1 MTDKSATL
9 ARRSAYKLVLCQL
22 AVAGVIAL
30 AFFLAADAAAAK
42 SAFKGGLVAVIP
54 NCVFVFFAFRFN
66 ALDNANIVVAAFM
79 RGQSLKLIL
88 TAVLL
93 GVVFS
98 QQQLVPEVFLTGFLL
113 TLLTQWSAPVFFKH

>member
-1 MTDKSATL
+1 MSEKNAALTRK
-9 ARRSAYKLVLCQL
+9 SAYKLILCQL

-30 AFFLAADAAAAK
+30 AFFLTVDAVAAK
-42 SAFKGGLVAVIP
+42 SAFKGGLVAIIP

-66 ALDNANIVVAAFM
+66 ALNNPNAVLAAFM

-93 GVVFS
+93 AVVFT
-98 QQQLVPEVFLTGFLL
+98 QQQLVPGIFLTGFLL
-113 TLLTQWSAPVFFKH
+113 TLLTQWTAPVFFKH